1 MTQATGTSGQRMGDR
16 GQGAI
21 ARPSET
27 LARRLAPPGRLRK
40 RLRVPDRHVAIALA
54 EAGPYTLGPGDH
66 SLANWPAPAPEIILL
81 RTGPLPL
88 ELQWDGLPAGDGE
101 PVRARVSAEVS
112 VTAPL
117 QLHETWLRLSPGP
130 EWLLPTDAIAGRL
143 HDLLADSIST
153 YAAADLNR
161 PPVRDAL
168 VRALRG
174 PLESELA
181 RYGLAL
187 TTPTLALRTAGL
199 TAQKAAADMA
209 RSAAALAQT
218 TRIADVVAELDTLD
232 EFRDRIATWQAET
245 GETLD
250 EETVDLL
257 WHRVAPD
264 GIPLRRPEA
273 VKSALT
279 DAAADLSAGA
289 TGIDEPL
296 SAARR
301 QDQMQSRVGADA
313 DPLPDLPS
321 RRLNRIYSILRLG
334 AATIGCAWAT
344 RSVLSNGFAQAD
356 VAGLVLEGIG
366 LVVAV
371 VGVSA
376 AAVTYAQAQKQA
388 KPYWEAVRERFKG
401 LPAEAAL
408 DEVRAHARRM
418 YLVADVLMAAALAG
432 GLLLWLD
439 GHPPALLALPVLAFA
454 VAFGLVLIARGRE
467 RQARRQV
474 DALLQQMTR
483 PGLQQRRMADDLVRR
498 KVREYLARGQT
509 NLEEAGSTL
518 FRLGPDGQQVTAALR
533 RLRTGPLAKLQDET
547 QAVHYRDARY
557 FAEIWVPDAQVTQ
570 MLDLDDDL
578 LRRARKVALD
588 SEALY
593 AASVDSS
600 TARCAEATAALDK
613 DINQLRRVMGERSA
627 FIEQS

>member
-1 MTQATGTSGQRMGDR
+1 MPYTPISNQ
-16 GQGAI
+16 
-21 ARPSET
+21 PVT

-40 RLRVPDRHVAIALA
+40 RLRVPDHHVAMALA

-66 SLANWPAPAPEIILL
+66 SLLNWPAPAPELILL

-101 PVRARVSAEVS
+101 PVRVRVSVEVS

-117 QLHETWLRLSPGP
+117 QLYEAWLRLSPGP
-130 EWLLPTDAIAGRL
+130 EWRLPADAIAGRL
-143 HDLLADSIST
+143 HDLLTDSTSS
-153 YAAADLNR
+153 YAATDLTR

-187 TTPTLALRTAGL
+187 ATPTLTLRAADL
-199 TAQKAAADMA
+199 AAQEAAADMA

-218 TRIADVVAELDTLD
+218 ARIADVVAELDTLD

-245 GETLD
+245 GDTLA
-250 EETVDLL
+250 EETIDRL
-257 WHRVAPD
+257 WRRVAPD

-279 DAAADLSAGA
+279 DVAADLGA
-289 TGIDEPL
+289 EAADIGEPL
-296 SAARR
+296 PVTRQ
-301 QDQMQSRVGADA
+301 QDQMQARTGAEGE
-313 DPLPDLPS
+313 PLPDSPS
-321 RRLNRIYSILRLG
+321 HRLNRIYSILRLG
-334 AATIGCAWAT
+334 AATIGCAWAA

-356 VAGLVLEGIG
+356 IAGLVLEGIG
-366 LVVAV
+366 LAVAI

-376 AAVTYAQAQKQA
+376 AAVTYAQAQRQA
-388 KPYWEAVRERFKG
+388 APYWAAVRARIKD
-401 LPAEAAL
+401 LPAETAL
-408 DEVRAHARRM
+408 DDVRAHARRT
-418 YLVADVLMAAALAG
+418 YLVADVLMFAALAG
-432 GLLLWLD
+432 GLLIWLD
-439 GHPPALLALPVLAFA
+439 GLRPALLALPILSFA
-454 VAFGLVLIARGRE
+454 VAFGLVLIAQDRE

-474 DALLQQMTR
+474 EALLQQAIGPTL
-483 PGLQQRRMADDLVRR
+483 PQRRMADDLVRR

-533 RLRTGPLAKLQDET
+533 RLRTGPLAKLQAES

-557 FAEIWVPDAQVTQ
+557 FAEVWVPDAQVTQ

-578 LRRARKVALD
+578 LRRARKVTLD

-593 AASVDSS
+593 AASVDGSA
-600 TARCAEATAALDK
+600 ARCAEATAALDK